1 MPHKI
6 LLVDDEPDALKM
18 LGIALHR
25 EGYQVVGAR
34 NYSEALQK
42 IEESPPD
49 LIILDV
55 LMPEVNGFELCRMIR
70 QRPEMSQ
77 VPIIMVTA
85 ISREDDKVAGFAAGA
100 DDYLVKPVS
109 LKELSARIRALL
121 TRRAPPAT
129 PTPPPPPRAR
139 ILAFVGAKGGVGTT
153 TLAVNTAVAA
163 TQKGISTILVDLHP
177 HGGSAAAQLG
187 LQPRTTLATL
197 LEQQPK
203 AIEPSLIKNFLFSHA
218 SGLQI
223 MPAPLGPSQQPLALT
238 VEHLDSILK
247 PLANQADLLVLDLES
262 AFTPVTASILK
273 QANRVVLVSEAEQI
287 SLRMAQRWMKT
298 LDAMGAG
305 GSSASLVVVNRNR
318 ALMTMTQP
326 EIEGLLENDI
336 LALIAPEPDQCLFAT
351 KTGVPILLQ
360 KRDTPLEMQ
369 LERLAQKLIQ

>member
-6 LLVDDEPDALKM
+6 LLVDDEPDALRM

-34 NYSEALQK
+34 NHSEALQK
-42 IEESPPD
+42 IDESPPD

-70 QRPEMSQ
+70 QRSEMSQ

-109 LKELSARIRALL
+109 LKELSARIRVLL

-129 PTPPPPPRAR
+129 STPPPPPPRAR

-163 TQKGISTILVDLHP
+163 SLKGISTILVDLHP
-177 HGGSAAAQLG
+177 QGGSASAQLG

-197 LEQQPK
+197 LEQQPR

-223 MPAPLGPSQQPLALT
+223 VPAPLGPSQ
-238 VEHLDSILK
+238 
-247 PLANQADLLVLDLES
+247 
-262 AFTPVTASILK
+262 
-273 QANRVVLVSEAEQI
+273 
-287 SLRMAQRWMKT
+287 
-298 LDAMGAG
+298 
-305 GSSASLVVVNRNR
+305 
-318 ALMTMTQP
+318 
-326 EIEGLLENDI
+326 
-336 LALIAPEPDQCLFAT
+336 
-351 KTGVPILLQ
+351 
-360 KRDTPLEMQ
+360 
-369 LERLAQKLIQ
+369 